1 MRLTSLISSDN
12 RALSSLNLAD
22 NCLALAVGWKPHADH
37 KGWFSGPNDE
47 FVQEPSLDMT
57 GIITL
62 AGTIKDMRALT
73 KLDISDD
80 YFPGAAVGEAIGNM
94 LAGNRTIKDLDISKC
109 CIDAEAAQEI
119 SLGLSDNEA
128 LTSLDISNQVW
139 YEDWD
144 SEKEYQ

>member
-1 MRLTSLISSDN
+1 MCVYVGLLTCGQIT
-12 RALSSLNLAD
+12 
-22 NCLALAVGWKPHADH
+22 
-37 KGWFSGPNDE
+37 GPAAIAN
-47 FVQEPSLDMT
+47 
-57 GIITL
+57 
-62 AGTIKDMRALT
+62 AIKDMRALT